1 MLVNCGQILQRTG
14 NVLYVC
20 KEYLWENFINTRPAF
35 IENIK
40 KFLQFYC
47 CLCCHYYKRKK
58 SIDDVE
64 INNEKPTIDD
74 INYPKKENF
83 ENKATVN
90 TPIIS
95 LETMDEM

>member
-1 MLVNCGQILQRTG
+1 MSLDCVQYFQRIG
-14 NVLYVC
+14 NVMYAC
-20 KEYLWENFINTRPAF
+20 KEYLWENFRNTRPAF
-35 IENIK
+35 IENTK

-64 INNEKPTIDD
+64 INNVKNRIE
-74 INYPKKENF
+74 INYIEKEQL
-83 ENKATVN
+83 ENKETVN

-95 LETMDEM
+95 LDVMDEM